1 MVKQNTLK
9 TMVGILL
16 AIVFHLSLVAQ
27 SNDEYPRLE
36 KYRKWSVNFG
46 PTLYKKAEI
55 APQYGEYSFTNKPIP
70 SFTAGIEYD
79 FYPERKWSVITGLLV
94 AREPV
99 YNISY
104 TIFNKDLYP
113 GSEGDLLNKAKAY
126 SLMTFSA
133 PLMLRL
139 NIQSTSKTY
148 LSFLTGLKVM
158 YFPKG
163 SASFAQLISYD
174 DNSESLEI
182 FGLNLHSQEFSF
194 YGSSVIGTGFSIAMD
209 KILLKTNLTYVIN
222 FQNTIEGEYQFGNL
236 FESEPTRGS
245 YELSGNYLSLS
256 FSVSL
261 KKHTKVE

>member
-148 LSFLTGLKVM
+148 L
-158 YFPKG
+158 
-163 SASFAQLISYD
+163 
-174 DNSESLEI
+174 EI

>member
-1 MVKQNTLK
+1 
-9 TMVGILL
+9 MVGILL
-16 AIVFHLSLVAQ
+16 TIVFHLSTAAQ
-27 SNDEYPRLE
+27 SIDEYTRLE
-36 KYRKWSVNFG
+36 KYSKWSVNFG
-46 PTLYKKAEI
+46 PALYNKAEI

-79 FYPERKWSVITGLLV
+79 FYPERKWSVITGFLI
-94 AREPV
+94 AREPI

-113 GSEGDLLNKAKAY
+113 GSNGDLTNKTKAY
-126 SLMTFSA
+126 SLITFSS

-163 SASFAQLISYD
+163 SAYFGQEISD
-174 DNSESLEI
+174 EATSESREI

-194 YGSSVIGTGFSIAMD
+194 YGSYVIGTGFSLALD
-209 KILLKTNLTYVIN
+209 KVLLKTNLIYVMN

-236 FESEPTRGS
+236 FESQPTRGK

-256 FSVSL
+256 FSVSI
-261 KKHTKVE
+261 KKHKKI